1 MSEENT
7 ADAESETPE
16 VSPAENFIDAITAK
30 DYVAA
35 SKEFEEMMLS
45 KIDTSME
52 QEKINLAGQIF
63 NGETPPE
70 DEDDDEEEDHIE
82 NDYDEEEE
90 DLDDDTEEDSEEW
103 DEDESNK
110 RIDII
115 GQNGNDGLHYDQE
128 DEEDESEYDEEEDLD
143 DEEEVEK

>member
-7 ADAESETPE
+7 IDTESETPE
-16 VSPAENFIDAITAK
+16 VSPAENFIDAITSK

-70 DEDDDEEEDHIE
+70 DEDDEEEDHIE

-90 DLDDDTEEDSEEW
+90 DLDDDTEEDPESE
-103 DEDESNK
+103 DEDEEE
-110 RIDII
+110 
-115 GQNGNDGLHYDQE
+115 YE
-128 DEEDESEYDEEEDLD
+128 DDEYEEEELEYEEEDLD
-143 DEEEVEK
+143 DEEVEK

>member
-7 ADAESETPE
+7 VDAESETPE
-16 VSPAENFIDAITAK
+16 VSPAENFINAVTSK

-70 DEDDDEEEDHIE
+70 DEDEEEEDHIE

-90 DLDDDTEEDSEEW
+90 DLDDDTEEDSESE
-103 DEDESNK
+103 DEDEEE
-110 RIDII
+110 
-115 GQNGNDGLHYDQE
+115 YE
-128 DEEDESEYDEEEDLD
+128 DDEYEEEELEYEEEDLD
-143 DEEEVEK
+143 DEEVEK

>member
-7 ADAESETPE
+7 VDTESETPE
-16 VSPAENFIDAITAK
+16 VSPAENFINAVTSK

-70 DEDDDEEEDHIE
+70 DEDDDEKEDHIE
-82 NDYDEEEE
+82 DDYDEEEE
-90 DLDDDTEEDSEEW
+90 DLDDDTEEDSESE
-103 DEDESNK
+103 DEDEEE
-110 RIDII
+110 
-115 GQNGNDGLHYDQE
+115 YE
-128 DEEDESEYDEEEDLD
+128 DDEYEEEELEYEEEDLD
-143 DEEEVEK
+143 DEEVEKKKIINNSN

>member
-7 ADAESETPE
+7 VDTESETPE
-16 VSPAENFIDAITAK
+16 VSPAENFINAVTSK

-70 DEDDDEEEDHIE
+70 DEDDEEEDHIE
-82 NDYDEEEE
+82 NDYEEE
-90 DLDDDTEEDSEEW
+90 DHDDDAEEDSEEW

-128 DEEDESEYDEEEDLD
+128 DEEDESEYDEEEEDLD